1 MKVAILGLGRMGS
14 AIAERL
20 LDTGHSL
27 VVWNRSAGKAKAL
40 LDRGAVWAATP
51 QEAVSKVD
59 LTLSM
64 LTDAAAIENTYS
76 GVNGALTGDVKG
88 KLFVDMSTVRP
99 ETSIHLNSKVVA
111 VGAALLECPVGGT
124 VGPAKQGQL
133 FGFVGGEAA
142 DFLRAKPL
150 LEQLCRRVEHVGAIG
165 AGASMKLAVNLPLLV
180 YWQALGEAILMAKP
194 AGLSAERLMD
204 ILADTPGAPGVIK
217 FRGSA
222 VVASLN
228 GIDQGP
234 AHFNIDSIRK
244 DLRAMMAEAKA
255 MGYELPTASATM
267 GVFDQAAAAGLGDGD
282 GTQLAA
288 WWIANSGKK

>member
-1 MKVAILGLGRMGS
+1 
-14 AIAERL
+14 
-20 LDTGHSL
+20 
-27 VVWNRSAGKAKAL
+27 
-40 LDRGAVWAATP
+40 
-51 QEAVSKVD
+51 
-59 LTLSM
+59 M
-64 LTDAAAIENTYS
+64 LTDAAAIENTYA

-99 ETSIHLNSKVVA
+99 ETSIHLNGQVVA

-133 FGFVGGEAA
+133 FGFVGGEVV

-255 MGYELPTASATM
+255 MGYELPAASATM
-267 GVFDQAAAAGLGDGD
+267 GVFEQAAAAGLGDGD

-288 WWIANSGKK
+288 WWIASSGKK

>member
-27 VVWNRSAGKAKAL
+27 VVWNRSAGKAQAL
-40 LDRGAVWAATP
+40 LDRGAIWAATP

-59 LTLSM
+59 LALSM

-142 DFLRAKPL
+142 DFSACQAFIGTTLSPRGTCGCHWCRGQHEVSREFTVVGL
-150 LEQLCRRVEHVGAIG
+150 LAGIG
-165 AGASMKLAVNLPLLV
+165 RS
-180 YWQALGEAILMAKP
+180 
-194 AGLSAERLMD
+194 
-204 ILADTPGAPGVIK
+204 
-217 FRGSA
+217 
-222 VVASLN
+222 
-228 GIDQGP
+228 
-234 AHFNIDSIRK
+234 HF
-244 DLRAMMAEAKA
+244 
-255 MGYELPTASATM
+255 
-267 GVFDQAAAAGLGDGD
+267 DGQ
-282 GTQLAA
+282 T
-288 WWIANSGKK
+288 SRTFS

>member
-27 VVWNRSAGKAKAL
+27 VVWNRSAGKAQAL

-64 LTDAAAIENTYS
+64 LTDAAAIENTYA

-165 AGASMKLAVNLPLLV
+165 AGASMKLAVH
-180 YWQALGEAILMAKP
+180 WAKP
-194 AGLSAERLMD
+194 
-204 ILADTPGAPGVIK
+204 
-217 FRGSA
+217 F
-222 VVASLN
+222 
-228 GIDQGP
+228 
-234 AHFNIDSIRK
+234 
-244 DLRAMMAEAKA
+244 
-255 MGYELPTASATM
+255 
-267 GVFDQAAAAGLGDGD
+267 
-282 GTQLAA
+282 
-288 WWIANSGKK
+288 